1 MGTKFKL
8 TVCAGQ
14 FVWPIHIAPIR
25 RPYFS
30 QDREWPHEP
39 GVTVFGDYPS
49 MFPYKK
55 YVPEYVDGGEA

>member
-14 FVWPIHIAPIR
+14 AFHIRPIV
-25 RPYFS
+25 RPYS
-30 QDREWPHEP
+30 PHDRVWLPS
-39 GVTVFGDYPS
+39 VSVFGDSPS

-55 YVPEYVDGGEA
+55 YVPEPVNGGEA

>member
-14 FVWPIHIAPIR
+14 AFKIR
-25 RPYFS
+25 AILRPYS
-30 QDREWPHEP
+30 PQDRVWPHEP
-39 GVTVFGDYPS
+39 DVIAFGDSPS

-55 YVPEYVDGGEA
+55 YVPEQVNGGEA

>member
-14 FVWPIHIAPIR
+14 AFHIRPIV

-30 QDREWPHEP
+30 QDRVWPHEP
-39 GVTVFGDYPS
+39 GVTVFGDSPS

-55 YVPEYVDGGEA
+55 YVPEQVNGGEA